1 MISLVFIYAPGYI
14 AIFHKDICFVR
25 MNVMIN
31 YMELHFMFIFLLF
44 ISFLMYYI
52 GNVFW
57 NR

>member
-1 MISLVFIYAPGYI
+1 MISLVFIYVPGYI

-31 YMELHFMFIFLLF
+31 YMELNFMFIFLLF
-44 ISFLMYYI
+44 FWFLMYYI